1 MCASVW
7 RTACG
12 SAAASSRN
20 PTPSRLRRRAA
31 CWKSSASRSPLRTTR
46 ATCSSSREVAMWLFR
61 LLALACLALPA
72 AAQAWPT
79 RVVKFVSPYPPGG
92 SVDPLAR
99 IFAAKLGESLKQ
111 QVIVE
116 NRTRASGVI
125 GSDYVAKSAPDGY
138 TFVFI
143 FDTHSVHQAL
153 NPNLPFDPVK
163 DFAPVML
170 VGTAPMAVTTGASK
184 PYKNFAEVVAAAKAA
199 PDKLTI
205 GNVGNGSLG
214 HLATILLNQ
223 AAGVK
228 LVPIPYKGG
237 GPLSTDVLGGQVDFA
252 MASTAAQ
259 AQYVRSG
266 KMRALALTGDKR
278 SSTMPDVPTL
288 KELGIPWQGAY
299 AFWGILAPAGT
310 PKPIIDKLVAELN
323 KAIKQPD
330 VNKTLTETLGMD
342 VLALSPEATGKFL
355 GDAIQRWGKV
365 VKDNN
370 IHAE

>member
-1 MCASVW
+1 
-7 RTACG
+7 
-12 SAAASSRN
+12 
-20 PTPSRLRRRAA
+20 
-31 CWKSSASRSPLRTTR
+31 
-46 ATCSSSREVAMWLFR
+46 MWLFR
-61 LLALACLALPA
+61 FLFLLCIACGA
-72 AAQAWPT
+72 AAQEWPNKP
-79 RVVKFVSPYPPGG
+79 VKFVSPYPPGG

-99 IFAAKLGESLKQ
+99 LLAAKVGESLKTSF
-111 QVIVE
+111 IVE
-116 NRTRASGVI
+116 NRTGASGII
-125 GSDYVAKSAPDGY
+125 GTDYVAKSPPDGY

-153 NPNLPFDPVK
+153 NPQLPFDPVK

-170 VGTAPMAVTTGASK
+170 VGTAPMAITTGAGK
-184 PYKNFAEVVAAAKAA
+184 PYRSFADVLAAAKAN

-205 GNVGNGSLG
+205 GNVGSGSLG

-223 AAGVK
+223 AAGIK
-228 LVPIPYKGG
+228 LVPVPYKGG
-237 GPLSTDVLGGQVDFA
+237 GPLSTDVMGGQIDFA

-259 AQYVRSG
+259 ANHVRGG
-266 KMRALALTGDKR
+266 KMRALVLTGDKR
-278 SSTMPDVPTL
+278 SHTMPEVPTL
-288 KELGIPWQGAY
+288 AELGIPWQGAY

-310 PKPIIDKLVAELN
+310 PKPVIDRISAELN
-323 KAIKQPD
+323 KAIKLPE

-370 IHAE
+370 ITVQ